1 MTLYNGVTPS
11 TVFTVPTTPV
21 FNGPIYTALIYPD
34 DCGIYLLLM
43 AMYKTIKYSYNLL
56 VWIVMW
62 YDGVKKKLQVEQT
75 KVCGGRSS
83 TSCTDHTTS

>member
-1 MTLYNGVTPS
+1 MTPS

-62 YDGVKKKLQVEQT
+62 YDGVKKNCKSNKLKYVGEGHPLPALIIPQVN
-75 KVCGGRSS
+75 RA
-83 TSCTDHTTS
+83 